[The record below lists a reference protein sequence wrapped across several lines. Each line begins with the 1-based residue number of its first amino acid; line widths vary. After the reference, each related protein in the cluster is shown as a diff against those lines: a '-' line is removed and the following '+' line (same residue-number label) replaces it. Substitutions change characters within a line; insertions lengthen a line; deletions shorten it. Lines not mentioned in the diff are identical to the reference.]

1 MTEDKLNSLRQQDT
15 NLRDAIRLDEM
26 ERPQMPA
33 DLNARVMQKVEQKVH
48 ATRTRKLWPWIAA
61 ACAAGV
67 IAIFLT
73 PPKETPKVNKGTTV
87 AVNVEQSKESLDSE
101 TQKSETPMSE
111 PQMSET
117 QMSETQKSEIQLSE
131 SQTASPQK
139 VIKQKGN
146 LVPVKSA
153 KQQYKPVTT
162 DNLLAQETTP
172 AEKPITEKT
181 STEEPTVTL
190 TESDIPITR
199 PENYKHTP
207 EELALLRKQADEA
220 YLKWVELELEIS
232 KNNLQQTAQQ

>member
-15 NLRDAIRLDEM
+15 NLRDAIRLDER

-33 DLNARVMQKVEQKVH
+33 DLNARVMRKVEQKSH
-48 ATRTRKLWPWIAA
+48 TSRTRKLWPWIAA

-73 PPKETPKVNKGTTV
+73 PPKDTTEVNKGTTV
-87 AVNVEQSKESLDSE
+87 AVNVEQPKESLDSE
-101 TQKSETPMSE
+101 PQK
-111 PQMSET
+111 SET

-131 SQTASPQK
+131 SQTTSPQR

-146 LVPVKSA
+146 LAPVKSA

-172 AEKPITEKT
+172 AEQPITEKT

>member
-15 NLRDAIRLDEM
+15 NLRDAIRLDER

-33 DLNARVMQKVEQKVH
+33 DLNARVMQKVEQKSH
-48 ATRTRKLWPWIAA
+48 TTRTRKLWPWIAA

-73 PPKETPKVNKGTTV
+73 PPKDTTEVNKGTTV
-87 AVNVEQSKESLDSE
+87 AVNVEQPKESMDSE
-101 TQKSETPMSE
+101 S
-111 PQMSET
+111 QMSET
-117 QMSETQKSEIQLSE
+117 QMSEA
-131 SQTASPQK
+131 QTALPQK
-139 VIKQKGN
+139 EIKQKGN
-146 LVPVKSA
+146 LDPGKSA
-153 KQQYKPVTT
+153 KQQYRPATT
-162 DNLLAQETTP
+162 NNLLAQETTP

-190 TESDIPITR
+190 TERDIPITR

>member
-15 NLRDAIRLDEM
+15 NLRDAIRLDER

-33 DLNARVMQKVEQKVH
+33 DLNARVMQKVEQKSH

-73 PPKETPKVNKGTTV
+73 PPKDTTEVNKGTTV
-87 AVNVEQSKESLDSE
+87 AVNVEQPKESMDSE
-101 TQKSETPMSE
+101 TQK
-111 PQMSET
+111 
-117 QMSETQKSEIQLSE
+117 SETQKSEIQLSE
-131 SQTASPQK
+131 SQTTSPQR

-146 LVPVKSA
+146 LAPGKSA

-162 DNLLAQETTP
+162 DNLLAHEITP
-172 AEKPITEKT
+172 AEQPTTEKT

>member
-15 NLRDAIRLDEM
+15 NLRDAIRLDER

-33 DLNARVMQKVEQKVH
+33 DLNARVMQKVEQKSH

-73 PPKETPKVNKGTTV
+73 PPKDTTEVNKGTTV
-87 AVNVEQSKESLDSE
+87 AVNVEQPKESLDSE
-101 TQKSETPMSE
+101 S
-111 PQMSET
+111 QMSET
-117 QMSETQKSEIQLSE
+117 QMNETQKSEIQLSE
-131 SQTASPQK
+131 SQTTSPQR

-146 LVPVKSA
+146 LAPGKSA

-172 AEKPITEKT
+172 AEQPITEKT

>member
-15 NLRDAIRLDEM
+15 NLRDAIRLDER

-33 DLNARVMQKVEQKVH
+33 DLNARVMRKVEQKSH
-48 ATRTRKLWPWIAA
+48 TTRTRKLWPWIAA

-73 PPKETPKVNKGTTV
+73 PPKDTTEVNKGTTV
-87 AVNVEQSKESLDSE
+87 AVNVEQPKESMDSE
-101 TQKSETPMSE
+101 AQE
-111 PQMSET
+111 SET
-117 QMSETQKSEIQLSE
+117 QMSEA
-131 SQTASPQK
+131 QTTSPQR

-172 AEKPITEKT
+172 AEQPITEKT

>member
-15 NLRDAIRLDEM
+15 NLRDAIRLDER

-33 DLNARVMQKVEQKVH
+33 DLNARVMQKVEQKSH
-48 ATRTRKLWPWIAA
+48 ASRTRKLWPWIAA

-73 PPKETPKVNKGTTV
+73 PPKDTTEVNKGTTV
-87 AVNVEQSKESLDSE
+87 AVNVEQPKESMDSE
-101 TQKSETPMSE
+101 A
-111 PQMSET
+111 QMSET
-117 QMSETQKSEIQLSE
+117 QMSETQESEIEKSEP
-131 SQTASPQK
+131 QTTSPQK

-146 LVPVKSA
+146 LAPGKSA

-162 DNLLAQETTP
+162 DNLLAQEIAP
-172 AEKPITEKT
+172 AEQPTTEKV

>member
-15 NLRDAIRLDEM
+15 NLRDAIRLDER

-33 DLNARVMQKVEQKVH
+33 DLNARVMQKVEQKSH

-73 PPKETPKVNKGTTV
+73 PPKDTTEVNKGTTV
-87 AVNVEQSKESLDSE
+87 AVNVEQPKESLDSEAQESE
-101 TQKSETPMSE
+101 TQKSET
-111 PQMSET
+111 QMSEA
-117 QMSETQKSEIQLSE
+117 
-131 SQTASPQK
+131 QTTSPQR

-162 DNLLAQETTP
+162 DNLLAHEITP
-172 AEKPITEKT
+172 AEQPTTEKT

>member
-15 NLRDAIRLDEM
+15 NLRDAIRLDER

-33 DLNARVMQKVEQKVH
+33 DLNARVMQKVEQKSH

-73 PPKETPKVNKGTTV
+73 PPKDTTEVNKGTTV
-87 AVNVEQSKESLDSE
+87 AVNVEQPKESMDSE
-101 TQKSETPMSE
+101 AQESET
-111 PQMSET
+111 QMSET
-117 QMSETQKSEIQLSE
+117 QMSEIQLSE
-131 SQTASPQK
+131 AQTTSPQR

-146 LVPVKSA
+146 LAPGKSA

-172 AEKPITEKT
+172 AEQPITEKT

>member
-15 NLRDAIRLDEM
+15 NLRDAIRLDER

-33 DLNARVMQKVEQKVH
+33 DLNARVMQKVEQKSH

-73 PPKETPKVNKGTTV
+73 PPKDTTEVNKGTTV
-87 AVNVEQSKESLDSE
+87 AVNVEQPKESLDSE
-101 TQKSETPMSE
+101 S
-111 PQMSET
+111 QMSET
-117 QMSETQKSEIQLSE
+117 QMNETQKSEIQLSE
-131 SQTASPQK
+131 AQTASSQR

-146 LVPVKSA
+146 LDPGKSA
-153 KQQYKPVTT
+153 KQQYKPATT
-162 DNLLAQETTP
+162 NNLLAQETTP
-172 AEKPITEKT
+172 AEQPITEKT

>member
-15 NLRDAIRLDEM
+15 NLRDAIRLDER

-33 DLNARVMQKVEQKVH
+33 DLNARVMRKVEQKSH

-73 PPKETPKVNKGTTV
+73 PPKDTTEVNKGTTV
-87 AVNVEQSKESLDSE
+87 AVNVEQPKESLDSE
-101 TQKSETPMSE
+101 AQE
-111 PQMSET
+111 SET
-117 QMSETQKSEIQLSE
+117 QMSETQMSEIQLSE
-131 SQTASPQK
+131 SQTTSPQR

-146 LVPVKSA
+146 LAPVKSA

-162 DNLLAQETTP
+162 DNLLAQEIAP
-172 AEKPITEKT
+172 AEQPTTEKV

>member
-15 NLRDAIRLDEM
+15 NLRDAIRLDER

-33 DLNARVMQKVEQKVH
+33 DLNARVMQKVEQKSH
-48 ATRTRKLWPWIAA
+48 TTRTRKLWPWIAA

-73 PPKETPKVNKGTTV
+73 PPKDTTEINKGTTV

-101 TQKSETPMSE
+101 S
-111 PQMSET
+111 QMSET
-117 QMSETQKSEIQLSE
+117 QMSETQMSEA
-131 SQTASPQK
+131 QTTSPQR

-162 DNLLAQETTP
+162 DNLLAHEITP
-172 AEKPITEKT
+172 AEQPTTEKT

>member
-15 NLRDAIRLDEM
+15 NLRDAIRLDER

-33 DLNARVMQKVEQKVH
+33 DLNARVMQKVEQKSH

-73 PPKETPKVNKGTTV
+73 PPKDTTEVNKGTTV
-87 AVNVEQSKESLDSE
+87 AVNVEQSKESMDSE
-101 TQKSETPMSE
+101 AQE
-111 PQMSET
+111 SET
-117 QMSETQKSEIQLSE
+117 QMSE
-131 SQTASPQK
+131 SQTASPQR

-146 LVPVKSA
+146 LDPGKSA

-172 AEKPITEKT
+172 AEQPITEKT

>member
-15 NLRDAIRLDEM
+15 NLRDAIRLDER

-33 DLNARVMQKVEQKVH
+33 DLNARVMQKVEQKSH

-73 PPKETPKVNKGTTV
+73 PPKDTPEVSKGTTV
-87 AVNVEQSKESLDSE
+87 AVNVEQPKKSLDSE
-101 TQKSETPMSE
+101 S
-111 PQMSET
+111 QMSET

-131 SQTASPQK
+131 SQTASPQR

-146 LVPVKSA
+146 LAPVKSA

-162 DNLLAQETTP
+162 DNLLAQEITP
-172 AEKPITEKT
+172 AEQPTTEKV

>member
-15 NLRDAIRLDEM
+15 NLRDAIRLDER

-33 DLNARVMQKVEQKVH
+33 DLNARVMQKVEQKSH

-73 PPKETPKVNKGTTV
+73 PPKDTTEVNKGTTV
-87 AVNVEQSKESLDSE
+87 AVNVEQPKESLDSE
-101 TQKSETPMSE
+101 S
-111 PQMSET
+111 QMSET

-146 LVPVKSA
+146 LDPGKSA
-153 KQQYKPVTT
+153 KQQYRPATT
-162 DNLLAQETTP
+162 NNLLAQETTP
-172 AEKPITEKT
+172 AEQPITEKT

>member
-15 NLRDAIRLDEM
+15 NLRDAIRLDER

-33 DLNARVMQKVEQKVH
+33 DLNARVMQKVEQKSH

-73 PPKETPKVNKGTTV
+73 PPKDTTEVNKGTTV
-87 AVNVEQSKESLDSE
+87 AVNVEQPKESLDSE
-101 TQKSETPMSE
+101 S
-111 PQMSET
+111 QMSET

-131 SQTASPQK
+131 SQTASPQR

-146 LVPVKSA
+146 LDPGKSA
-153 KQQYKPVTT
+153 KQQYKPATT
-162 DNLLAQETTP
+162 NNLLAQETTP
-172 AEKPITEKT
+172 AEQPITEKT

>member
-15 NLRDAIRLDEM
+15 NLRDAIRLDER

-33 DLNARVMQKVEQKVH
+33 DLNARVMRKVEQKSH

-73 PPKETPKVNKGTTV
+73 PPKDTTEVNKGTTV
-87 AVNVEQSKESLDSE
+87 AVNVEQPKESMDSE
-101 TQKSETPMSE
+101 S
-111 PQMSET
+111 QMSET

-131 SQTASPQK
+131 SQTASPQR

-146 LVPVKSA
+146 LAPVMSA

-162 DNLLAQETTP
+162 DNLLAQEITP
-172 AEKPITEKT
+172 AEQPTTEKV

-232 KNNLQQTAQQ
+232 

>member
-15 NLRDAIRLDEM
+15 NLRDAIRLDER

-33 DLNARVMQKVEQKVH
+33 DLNARVMQKVEQKSH

-73 PPKETPKVNKGTTV
+73 PPKDTTEVNKGTTV
-87 AVNVEQSKESLDSE
+87 AVNVEQPKESLDSE
-101 TQKSETPMSE
+101 AQE
-111 PQMSET
+111 SET
-117 QMSETQKSEIQLSE
+117 QMSETQKSETQMSE
-131 SQTASPQK
+131 AQTTSPQR

-162 DNLLAQETTP
+162 DNLLAQEITP
-172 AEKPITEKT
+172 AEQPTTEKT

>member
-15 NLRDAIRLDEM
+15 NLRDAIRLDER

-33 DLNARVMQKVEQKVH
+33 DLNARVMQKVEQKSH

-73 PPKETPKVNKGTTV
+73 PPKDTPEVNKGTTV
-87 AVNVEQSKESLDSE
+87 AVNVEQPKESMDSE
-101 TQKSETPMSE
+101 AQE
-111 PQMSET
+111 SET
-117 QMSETQKSEIQLSE
+117 QMSETQMSEIQLSE
-131 SQTASPQK
+131 SQTTSPQR

-146 LVPVKSA
+146 LAPGKSA
-153 KQQYKPVTT
+153 KQQYRPATT
-162 DNLLAQETTP
+162 NNLLAQETTP
-172 AEKPITEKT
+172 AEQPTTEKV

>member
-15 NLRDAIRLDEM
+15 NLRDAIRLDER

-33 DLNARVMQKVEQKVH
+33 DLNARVMQKVEQKSH

-73 PPKETPKVNKGTTV
+73 PPKDTTEVNKGTTV
-87 AVNVEQSKESLDSE
+87 AVNVEQPKESLDSE
-101 TQKSETPMSE
+101 S
-111 PQMSET
+111 QMSET

-146 LVPVKSA
+146 LAPGKSA
-153 KQQYKPVTT
+153 KQQYRPVTT
-162 DNLLAQETTP
+162 DNLLAQEIDP
-172 AEKPITEKT
+172 AEQPTTEKV

>member
-15 NLRDAIRLDEM
+15 NLRDAIRLDER

-33 DLNARVMQKVEQKVH
+33 DLNARVMQKVEQKSH

-73 PPKETPKVNKGTTV
+73 PPKDTTGVNKGTTV
-87 AVNVEQSKESLDSE
+87 AVNVEQPKESMDSE
-101 TQKSETPMSE
+101 AQE
-111 PQMSET
+111 SET
-117 QMSETQKSEIQLSE
+117 QMSETQMSEIQLSE
-131 SQTASPQK
+131 SQTTSPQR

-146 LVPVKSA
+146 LAPGKSA

-162 DNLLAQETTP
+162 DNLLAQEIAP
-172 AEKPITEKT
+172 AEQPTTEKV

>member
-15 NLRDAIRLDEM
+15 NLRDAIRLDER

-33 DLNARVMQKVEQKVH
+33 DLNARVMQKVEQKSH

-73 PPKETPKVNKGTTV
+73 PPKDTTEVNKGTTV
-87 AVNVEQSKESLDSE
+87 AVNVEQPKESLDSE
-101 TQKSETPMSE
+101 S
-111 PQMSET
+111 QMSET

-131 SQTASPQK
+131 SQTASPQR

-146 LVPVKSA
+146 LAPGKSA

-162 DNLLAQETTP
+162 DNLLAQEITP
-172 AEKPITEKT
+172 AEQPTTEKV

>member
-15 NLRDAIRLDEM
+15 NLRDAIRLDER

-33 DLNARVMQKVEQKVH
+33 DLNARVMQKVEQKSH

-73 PPKETPKVNKGTTV
+73 PPKDTTEVNKGTTV
-87 AVNVEQSKESLDSE
+87 AVNVEQPKESMGSE
-101 TQKSETPMSE
+101 AQESEIEKSE
-111 PQMSET
+111 PQT
-117 QMSETQKSEIQLSE
+117 T
-131 SQTASPQK
+131 SPQK

-146 LVPVKSA
+146 LAPGKSA

-162 DNLLAQETTP
+162 DNLLAQEIAP
-172 AEKPITEKT
+172 AEQPTTEKV

>member
-15 NLRDAIRLDEM
+15 NLRDAIRLDER

-33 DLNARVMQKVEQKVH
+33 DLNARVMQKVEQKSH

-73 PPKETPKVNKGTTV
+73 PPKDTTEVNKGTTV
-87 AVNVEQSKESLDSE
+87 AVNVEQPKESMDSE
-101 TQKSETPMSE
+101 S
-111 PQMSET
+111 QMSET
-117 QMSETQKSEIQLSE
+117 QMSENQKSEIQLSE
-131 SQTASPQK
+131 PQTASPQR

-146 LVPVKSA
+146 LDPGKSA

-162 DNLLAQETTP
+162 DNLLAQEITP
-172 AEKPITEKT
+172 AEQPTTEKV

>member
-15 NLRDAIRLDEM
+15 NLRDAIRLDER

-33 DLNARVMQKVEQKVH
+33 DLNARVMQKVEQKSH
-48 ATRTRKLWPWIAA
+48 TTRTRKLWPWIAA
-61 ACAAGV
+61 ACVAGV

-73 PPKETPKVNKGTTV
+73 PPKDTTEVNKGTTV
-87 AVNVEQSKESLDSE
+87 AVNVEQPKESMDSE
-101 TQKSETPMSE
+101 AQESET
-111 PQMSET
+111 QMSET
-117 QMSETQKSEIQLSE
+117 QMSEA
-131 SQTASPQK
+131 QTTSPQR

-172 AEKPITEKT
+172 AEQPTTEKT

>member
-15 NLRDAIRLDEM
+15 NLRDAIRLDER

-33 DLNARVMQKVEQKVH
+33 DLNARVMQKVEQKSH

-73 PPKETPKVNKGTTV
+73 PPKDTTEVNKGTTV
-87 AVNVEQSKESLDSE
+87 AVNVEQPKESMDSE
-101 TQKSETPMSE
+101 AQE
-111 PQMSET
+111 SET

-131 SQTASPQK
+131 SQTASPQR

-146 LVPVKSA
+146 LDPGKSA
-153 KQQYKPVTT
+153 KQQYKPATT
-162 DNLLAQETTP
+162 NNLLAQETTP
-172 AEKPITEKT
+172 AEQPITEKT

>member
-15 NLRDAIRLDEM
+15 NLRDAIRLDER

-33 DLNARVMQKVEQKVH
+33 DLNARVMQKVEQKSH

-73 PPKETPKVNKGTTV
+73 PPKDTTEVNKGTTV
-87 AVNVEQSKESLDSE
+87 AVNVEQPKESMDSE
-101 TQKSETPMSE
+101 AQE
-111 PQMSET
+111 SET

-131 SQTASPQK
+131 SQTASPQR

-153 KQQYKPVTT
+153 KQQYKPATT
-162 DNLLAQETTP
+162 NNLLAQETTP
-172 AEKPITEKT
+172 AEQPITEKT

>member
-15 NLRDAIRLDEM
+15 NLRDAIRLDER

-33 DLNARVMQKVEQKVH
+33 DLNARVMQKVEQKSH

-73 PPKETPKVNKGTTV
+73 PPKDTTEVNKGTTV
-87 AVNVEQSKESLDSE
+87 AVNVEQPKESMDSE
-101 TQKSETPMSE
+101 AQE
-111 PQMSET
+111 SET
-117 QMSETQKSEIQLSE
+117 QMSETQMSEIQLSE
-131 SQTASPQK
+131 SQTASPQR

-146 LVPVKSA
+146 LDPGKSA
-153 KQQYKPVTT
+153 KQQYKPATT
-162 DNLLAQETTP
+162 NNLLAQETTP
-172 AEKPITEKT
+172 AEQPITEKV

>member
-15 NLRDAIRLDEM
+15 NLHDAIRLDEM

-73 PPKETPKVNKGTTV
+73 PPKDTTEVNKGTTV
-87 AVNVEQSKESLDSE
+87 AVNVEQPKESLDSE
-101 TQKSETPMSE
+101 SQMSET
-111 PQMSET
+111 QMSET
-117 QMSETQKSEIQLSE
+117 QMSETQKSEIQMSE
-131 SQTASPQK
+131 AQTTSPQR

-146 LVPVKSA
+146 LAPDKSA

-162 DNLLAQETTP
+162 DNLLAQEITP
-172 AEKPITEKT
+172 AEQTKTEKV

-220 YLKWVELELEIS
+220 YLKWVELEREIS
-232 KNNLQQTAQQ
+232 KNNLQQTSQQ

>member
-15 NLRDAIRLDEM
+15 NLRDAIRLDER

-33 DLNARVMQKVEQKVH
+33 DLNARVMQKVEQKSH

-73 PPKETPKVNKGTTV
+73 PPKDTTEVNKGTTV
-87 AVNVEQSKESLDSE
+87 AVNVEQPKESMDSE
-101 TQKSETPMSE
+101 AQE
-111 PQMSET
+111 SET
-117 QMSETQKSEIQLSE
+117 QMSETQMSEIQLSE
-131 SQTASPQK
+131 SQTASPQR

-146 LVPVKSA
+146 LAPVKSA
-153 KQQYKPVTT
+153 KQQYRPATT
-162 DNLLAQETTP
+162 NNLLAQETTP
-172 AEKPITEKT
+172 AEQPITEKT

>member
-15 NLRDAIRLDEM
+15 NLRDAIRLDER

-33 DLNARVMQKVEQKVH
+33 DLNARVMQKVEQKSH

-73 PPKETPKVNKGTTV
+73 PPKDTTEVNKGTTV
-87 AVNVEQSKESLDSE
+87 AVNVEQPKESIDSE
-101 TQKSETPMSE
+101 AQE
-111 PQMSET
+111 SET
-117 QMSETQKSEIQLSE
+117 QMSETQMSEIQLSE

-146 LVPVKSA
+146 LAPGKSA
-153 KQQYKPVTT
+153 KQYKPVTT
-162 DNLLAQETTP
+162 DNLLAQEITP
-172 AEKPITEKT
+172 AEQPTTEKV

>member
-15 NLRDAIRLDEM
+15 NLRDAIRLDER

-33 DLNARVMQKVEQKVH
+33 DLNARVMQKVEQKSH

-73 PPKETPKVNKGTTV
+73 PPKDTTEVNKGTTV
-87 AVNVEQSKESLDSE
+87 AVNVEQPKESMDSE
-101 TQKSETPMSE
+101 AQESET
-111 PQMSET
+111 QMSET
-117 QMSETQKSEIQLSE
+117 QMSEIQLSE
-131 SQTASPQK
+131 AQTASSQR

-146 LVPVKSA
+146 LAPGKSA

-162 DNLLAQETTP
+162 DNLLAQEITP
-172 AEKPITEKT
+172 AEQPTTEKV